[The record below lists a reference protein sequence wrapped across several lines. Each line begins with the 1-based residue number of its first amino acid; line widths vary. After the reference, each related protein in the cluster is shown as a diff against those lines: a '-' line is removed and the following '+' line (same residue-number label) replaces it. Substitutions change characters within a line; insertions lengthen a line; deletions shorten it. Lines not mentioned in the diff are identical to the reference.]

1 MNIIKTSNKKNFIYN
16 SLYQLLTILMP
27 LVVTPYISRVLG
39 AEDIGLYSYSHAIAY
54 YFVMFAMLGLSNYG
68 NRTIAFVRDNKKGL
82 SRKFCEI
89 YIMQLIVSAI
99 VIVCYILYAIFMSNT
114 IMTWIMLIYVV
125 STAFDI
131 SWLFFGLEQFKIT
144 AIRSSIIKVLSTVLI
159 FIFVKNQS
167 DVFLYALIMVLG
179 ILLNQVV
186 LWMYAF
192 RFVKIESVSKRDV
205 LKHLKP
211 NLLLFVPVIAISLY
225 KMMDKI
231 MLGAMSDLT
240 QVGFYENTEKIIQVP
255 MALIISLGT
264 VMMPRIS
271 NLAIKNCHRT
281 NEKYMK
287 KSLLFAVCIASF
299 ACFGIMGLAKDFVP
313 WFYGNGFEPC
323 IMLFQILMP
332 SCIFLAVANVV
343 RTQYLIPYKYDGIY
357 VSSVIVGALLNLVI
371 NTILIPKMAA
381 GGAAI
386 GTLVAEA
393 GVCLLQLMLVMNKI
407 KISKT
412 LLSSLWFVF
421 SGLLMYAV
429 LVILPD
435 IGGEDF
441 YNLLIKAVL
450 GGAVYLLLLLPF
462 ARMRHKKVLR

>member
-287 KSLLFAVCIASF
+287 K
-299 ACFGIMGLAKDFVP
+299 
-313 WFYGNGFEPC
+313 
-323 IMLFQILMP
+323 
-332 SCIFLAVANVV
+332 
-343 RTQYLIPYKYDGIY
+343 
-357 VSSVIVGALLNLVI
+357 
-371 NTILIPKMAA
+371 
-381 GGAAI
+381 
-386 GTLVAEA
+386 
-393 GVCLLQLMLVMNKI
+393 
-407 KISKT
+407 
-412 LLSSLWFVF
+412 
-421 SGLLMYAV
+421 
-429 LVILPD
+429 
-435 IGGEDF
+435 
-441 YNLLIKAVL
+441 
-450 GGAVYLLLLLPF
+450 
-462 ARMRHKKVLR
+462 